1 MNKKASGRR
10 TRRSHSAVFNA
21 KVALAATRE
30 EACSL
35 QTQPHSRAAL
45 PTAVFD
51 AVQGIVASSAGN
63 GSHDQAPKREV
74 TDVRGAAVVAHH
86 ASLRLSLRVL
96 LEVLMQGWP
105 TKPSRV
111 VPTDTRAVGV

>member
-1 MNKKASGRR
+1 M
-10 TRRSHSAVFNA
+10 H
-21 KVALAATRE
+21 E
-30 EACSL
+30 EAWAL
-35 QTQPHSRAAL
+35 QTQPNSRAAL
-45 PTAVFD
+45 PTSVVD

-63 GSHDQAPKREV
+63 RSYDKVPERKV

-86 ASLRLSLRVL
+86 ASLRLSVRVL

-111 VPTDTRAVGV
+111 VPTDTRAVGVKDKDEERYEQQE